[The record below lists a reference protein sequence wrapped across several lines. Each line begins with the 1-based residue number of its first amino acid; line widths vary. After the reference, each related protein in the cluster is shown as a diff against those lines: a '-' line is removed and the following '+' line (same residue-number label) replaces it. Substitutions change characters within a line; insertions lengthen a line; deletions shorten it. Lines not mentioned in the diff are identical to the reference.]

1 MIMRRWLPL
10 LVFTIIVT
18 GLLVYS
24 PSGASDENRVA
35 VVVDFGNG
43 QIAGRCISFAEE
55 TISGFEALER
65 TGLPVETD
73 FQTGGAAVCRID
85 QQGCPANDCFC
96 ACRGGGDCLYWS
108 YWHLIDDVW
117 NYSAAGS
124 GIYQVRDGAVEG
136 WSWGLGSVTQ
146 ASPPPV
152 VSFADVCA
160 AEPTSTPTQTATPSR
175 TATPIILPTAV
186 SVGDT
191 PPTATAT
198 SAVFATAQQTPA
210 VTGSTAATVTGI
222 APPVQTAAPTSV
234 AGPGGGVVGLP
245 TTLFTTEPTE
255 VVSAGFQSQD
265 ETGDAAIA
273 TDQPASTVP
282 ALPVETGAPDVTA
295 ATAPARPV
303 AMAVGEASTI
313 PAAPATSADEVTLV
327 NPDDEPPVPFPAQA
341 AAVIGADAQTSPA
354 ARTANRRLVE
364 PADWGAYAG
373 FVGILFLLSALALL
387 VYRRRRDYRRA
398 VGR

>member
-1 MIMRRWLPL
+1 MKY
-10 LVFTIIVT
+10 FNF
-18 GLLVYS
+18 S
-24 PSGASDENRVA
+24 
-35 VVVDFGNG
+35 
-43 QIAGRCISFAEE
+43 
-55 TISGFEALER
+55 
-65 TGLPVETD
+65 
-73 FQTGGAAVCRID
+73 
-85 QQGCPANDCFC
+85 
-96 ACRGGGDCLYWS
+96 
-108 YWHLIDDVW
+108 
-117 NYSAAGS
+117 
-124 GIYQVRDGAVEG
+124 
-136 WSWGLGSVTQ
+136 
-146 ASPPPV
+146 
-152 VSFADVCA
+152 
-160 AEPTSTPTQTATPSR
+160 
-175 TATPIILPTAV
+175 
-186 SVGDT
+186 
-191 PPTATAT
+191 
-198 SAVFATAQQTPA
+198 
-210 VTGSTAATVTGI
+210 
-222 APPVQTAAPTSV
+222 
-234 AGPGGGVVGLP
+234 
-245 TTLFTTEPTE
+245 EPTE